1 MGSPQAS
8 NRGGFMRRAFTR
20 QQGSGGTLSAAQQ
33 AQHGSPAAV
42 EGPAGLFQQ
51 RVREFNA
58 CVPLS
63 GVSPGVCVGV
73 QAGPGA
79 WAWLPPSD
87 VYGSKPNCRWVC
99 LGRQLSSGRVLNPH
113 GVDCRKL
120 RQVLDK
126 RLVE

>member
-1 MGSPQAS
+1 MASQHEAAPVGEVCFLQRLAPLQLCERRGLRCLAGGSDVGSPQTG

-63 GVSPGVCVGV
+63 GVS
-73 QAGPGA
+73 AGG
-79 WAWLPPSD
+79 L
-87 VYGSKPNCRWVC
+87 VRGFGLGCR
-99 LGRQLSSGRVLNPH
+99 LLARQ
-113 GVDCRKL
+113 
-120 RQVLDK
+120 QV
-126 RLVE
+126 